1 MNKFWKKNS
10 NIPTVVSPVRDSRQ
24 SLAPRMLAEG
34 DPAFKSVEEL
44 RYAMSLP
51 ECRNIALTGVF
62 GSGKSS
68 VINTYLA
75 SEDAPKKVLRISLS
89 NFLDAPVPTGNN
101 PEAQQA
107 RTSFENQIEYKIFQ
121 QIIYKADYEKT
132 SQSKFKRLA
141 VSNAKT
147 VACIAKHIIIFF
159 ICFVI
164 LLEPKCLQVSSF
176 YDYYYKIFGRYS
188 DLGNFVADVL
198 AACVM
203 LFQLYHIALK
213 LIPKVHALHVSS
225 IKAKDF
231 EVNFEN
237 KDSFF
242 SQLLDEILYYF
253 KAGEYDAVI
262 FEDLDRIA
270 APQDLFLKLR
280 EINTLLNESEF
291 FILHNRTIRF
301 IYAIKDDLFTN
312 EVRTKFFDY
321 IIPIVPVV
329 DSFNAS
335 EYMIRNCREIL
346 AGIEDVDIKALG
358 TFIPR
363 MRDVLNIL
371 NEYQLYRDT
380 IMTSSLSCTKLFA
393 MVIYKNLYPED
404 YSHLHDK
411 KGCLYTVFNSKD
423 VFSKKQTEELE
434 VQYQQALADTKAANE
449 NLEGMRKTVLDVL
462 SKQYNIS
469 KLVYAGKTYTLE
481 DCSKSTNSDVY
492 EAFENDRIELCFY
505 EPTDG
510 IEAGYR
516 PYTHKF
522 HELVE
527 IIDEDQVYYDQ
538 MEESVDSVK
547 RKDALCH
554 NLDRQIS
561 SIRKNNL
568 ITFLRLYGTDS
579 KAIIEDICLKAER
592 RPEKDEDVKEI
603 AETIYTLVRNAYI
616 TEDYSSYISY
626 TYYGSVHE
634 DDFRFYQAVL
644 QGKELDYDYPL
655 HDVSSFIDGIHTQ
668 NYRDRSILNFY
679 IADYLFKR
687 HSALGFEF
695 IKTAR
700 QHPDF
705 IVGYD
710 SHPDNRKEFF
720 EQLFH
725 EWGGCISF
733 IQSQA
738 DDKLRAEL
746 LRIYFRVATQSVP
759 LSNSEKD
766 YVSTKYSFLCRN
778 IANYDYKKLVGY
790 IAYHNLKFQDLISP
804 TTETQKLFDYVC
816 RYSRFAI
823 TLSNLLVIYG
833 ETFRTQGLTCVLNG
847 SSEVAKYLKNSI
859 ETVIEQLPLESKQE
873 SEQALLYAVNSEDIS
888 DDLLPAFLINQQNKI
903 TSLSDVSSSRYQLL
917 LKGSFVLPSWD
928 NVRQYFAH
936 YDELSVIADFINK
949 HAMSWPNEGMKEG
962 DDQLQQLL
970 FGDNSTLTDEAYTI
984 LAPCCHYQFEPKE
997 IEGLAENRLEIL
1009 LDNELLEYSNDYN
1022 QFVSKYSPRLF
1033 AKYLIK
1039 YFNELMAEENEKNFE
1054 NSNLLGIEILN
1065 STLPVD
1071 KKSYFLKE
1079 FGCIITTEGYE
1090 QGAEDY
1096 SRLICEFYHTNG
1108 VEEADISNAKLLV
1121 GALQNYHEDG
1131 SWQTRIELINK
1142 IHKVWPSDENRAK
1155 LLVDS
1160 LGDPYTEL
1168 NTYAT
1173 KPTKLHNNDQN
1184 RELLHY
1190 LKTYCG
1196 YISRVIPTDDGQLK
1210 VTYKKTK

>member
-10 NIPTVVSPVRDSRQ
+10 NIPTTVSPIRDSRQ

-101 PEAQQA
+101 LEAQQA

-159 ICFVI
+159 LCFVI
-164 LLEPKCLQVSSF
+164 LFEPKCLQVSSF

-321 IIPIVPVV
+321 LVPIIPVV

-335 EYMIRNCREIL
+335 EYMIRNCKDIL

-371 NEYQLYRDT
+371 NEYQLYRNT
-380 IMTSSLSCTKLFA
+380 ITTSSLSCTKLFA
-393 MVIYKNLYPED
+393 MVIYKNLYPGD

-434 VQYQQALADTKAANE
+434 AKYQQALTDTKAALE
-449 NLEGMRKTVLDVL
+449 SIEGMHRSVLEVL
-462 SKQYNIS
+462 CKNFSIT

-481 DCSKSTNSDVY
+481 ECLKYDVY
-492 EAFENDRIELCFY
+492 EAFENDRIELCYY

-510 IEAGYR
+510 IEAGFR

-522 HELVE
+522 NELVE
-527 IIDEDQVYYDQ
+527 IIDQDQVYYEQ
-538 MEESVDSVK
+538 LEE
-547 RKDALCH
+547 RKINFMQKESLWQS
-554 NLDRQIS
+554 LDRQIK
-561 SIRKNNL
+561 SIRKNTL
-568 ITFLRLYGTDS
+568 TTFLRIDGADS
-579 KAIIEDICLKAER
+579 LATIEEICMTSEER
-592 RPEKDEDVKEI
+592 PLKDEDVKAI
-603 AETIYTLVRNAYI
+603 AETIYTLVRNEYI

-644 QGKELDYDYPL
+644 QGKELAYDYAL
-655 HDVSSFIDGIHTQ
+655 HNVASFIDGIHTQ
-668 NYRDRSILNFY
+668 NYQYRSILNY
-679 IADYLFKR
+679 DVADYLFKQYSSLR
-687 HSALGFEF
+687 FEF

-700 QHPDF
+700 KHPDF

-710 SHPDNRKEFF
+710 SHTGSRKEFF
-720 EQLFH
+720 ELLFQD
-725 EWGGCISF
+725 WGGCISL
-733 IQSQA
+733 ILSQA

-746 LRIYFRVATQSVP
+746 LRIYFRVATQTVP
-759 LSNSEKD
+759 LTSSEKD
-766 YVSTKYSFLCRN
+766 YVSTKYTFLCRN
-778 IANYDYKKLVGY
+778 IADYDYKKLVGY
-790 IAYHNLKFQDLISP
+790 IAYHNLKFQDLIIP
-804 TTETQKLFDYVC
+804 TPETQKLYDYVC
-816 RYSRFAI
+816 QCSRFAI
-823 TLSNLLVIYG
+823 TQSNLLVIYG
-833 ETFRTQGLTCVLNG
+833 ESFRTHGLTSILNG
-847 SSEVAKYLKNSI
+847 PSEIAKYLKKNI
-859 ETVIEQLPLESKQE
+859 ETVIAQLPLESKQE
-873 SEQALLYAVNSEDIS
+873 SEQALLFAVNSENIS
-888 DDLLPAFLINQQNKI
+888 DDLLPAFLTDQQNKI
-903 TSLSDVSSSRYQLL
+903 TSLSDVPSSRYQLL

-928 NVRQYFAH
+928 NVHQYFAH
-936 YDELSVIADFINK
+936 YDDLSVIADFINK
-949 HAMSWPNEGMKEG
+949 HAISWPNEVMKDG
-962 DDQLQQLL
+962 DEQLQQLL
-970 FGDNSTLTDEAYTI
+970 FCDNDTLTDEAYTI
-984 LAPCCHYQFEPKE
+984 LAPCCQYLFEPKQ
-997 IEGLAENRLEIL
+997 IEGLNENRLEIL
-1009 LDNELLEYSNDYN
+1009 LDNDLLEYSNEFN
-1022 QFVSKYSPRLF
+1022 QFVSTYSPRLF

-1039 YFNELMAEENEKNFE
+1039 YFDELMSDIDSVTFE

-1065 STLPVD
+1065 STMPID
-1071 KKSYFLKE
+1071 KKRYFLKE
-1079 FGCIITTEGYE
+1079 FGCIITAERHNE
-1090 QGAEDY
+1090 GAEEY

-1108 VEEADISNAKLLV
+1108 FNKDEVDYNLITK
-1121 GALQNYHEDG
+1121 ALENYYSEG
-1131 SWQTRIELINK
+1131 SWQTRIELINMVHRSVAYAPTRTSSMVISLGEPYYELVSYANK
-1142 IHKVWPSDENRAK
+1142 TILDDNPQNNE
-1155 LLVDS
+1155 LVD
-1160 LGDPYTEL
+1160 
-1168 NTYAT
+1168 
-1173 KPTKLHNNDQN
+1173 
-1184 RELLHY
+1184 Y
-1190 LKTYCG
+1190 LKANQPFINRKKPENGKIKITYHRG
-1196 YISRVIPTDDGQLK
+1196 NK
-1210 VTYKKTK
+1210 EE